1 MASSSNAGLFQLLII
16 FCSMFYLPQAQEPT
30 LPDIGLL
37 KSCNIDKIY
46 QFGAS
51 KSDTGNRR
59 IENPLDICNM
69 HPYGQSFLK
78 EPTGRCSDG
87 LLMIDYIGMNLNVL
101 LVNLIC

>member
-1 MASSSNAGLFQLLII
+1 
-16 FCSMFYLPQAQEPT
+16 MFYLLQAQEATSFRKT
-30 LPDIGLL
+30 LPDVSLL

-59 IENPLDICNM
+59 IENPLDACNM

-87 LLMIDYIGMNLNVL
+87 LLTIDYIGMNLNVL
-101 LVNLIC
+101 LISHKC